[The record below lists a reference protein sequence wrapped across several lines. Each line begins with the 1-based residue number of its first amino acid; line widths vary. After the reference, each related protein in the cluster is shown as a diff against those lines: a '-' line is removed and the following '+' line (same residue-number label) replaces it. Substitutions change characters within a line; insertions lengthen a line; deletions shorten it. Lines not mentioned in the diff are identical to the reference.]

1 MKYSRRIT
9 PYNEFWMNCILN
21 SAYSVATGFE
31 SSYSAAAYLNN
42 YSYTSWGAAIDIEFM
57 SPTIEVLDYS
67 DHWENFV
74 LSAVIEKEI
83 PVSFKNPQDFLPDL
97 QKIIS
102 EGEIVKLNVDLF
114 YWLPKNI
121 AWNRFHMSHY
131 SIINGF
137 DAESKMYSVLDDDVD
152 GYGVHLIPEDRVVQA
167 FMNSYA
173 MNELAGEIPHAYI
186 YGIRKD
192 IQPFRLDK
200 SEIIKHAERLIEEL
214 SLFSFDDLWNFKDE
228 HKDNMDEYIRICLI
242 GVNIIENRHIGNE
255 LLINKLT
262 DLNLIEAATYEE
274 TKYCLKRLQKG
285 WKAIKQVFINNL
297 VSDHTEMN
305 LDLIRNKANEM
316 LDIEKNMWLAIVEER
331 DKELVNKES
340 KRGVTS

>member
-1 MKYSRRIT
+1 M
-9 PYNEFWMNCILN
+9 N

-31 SSYSAAAYLNN
+31 DSYSAAAYLNN

-57 SPTIEVLDYS
+57 TPTIEVLDYS

-74 LSAVIEKEI
+74 LSAVIEKET
-83 PVSFKNPQDFLPDL
+83 PVFFKNPHDFLPDL

-137 DAESKMYSVLDDDVD
+137 DAETKMYSVLDDDVD
-152 GYGVHLIPEDRVVQA
+152 GYGVHTIPEDRVVQA

-173 MNELAGEIPHAYI
+173 MTELAGEIPHAYI
-186 YGIRKD
+186 YSIRKD
-192 IQPFRLDK
+192 IEPFRMDK
-200 SEIIKHAERLIEEL
+200 SEIIKHADRLIEEL
-214 SLFSFDDLWNFKDE
+214 SVFSFDDLWNFKDE
-228 HKDNMDEYIRICLI
+228 HKDNMDEYIRISLI

-255 LLINKLT
+255 LLINKLA
-262 DLNLIEAATYEE
+262 DLKLIQAATYESM
-274 TKYCLKRLQKG
+274 KHYAKSLQKG
-285 WKAIKQVFINNL
+285 WKLIKQVFINNL
-297 VSDHTEMN
+297 VSENKDIN
-305 LDLIRNKANEM
+305 VDLIRNKANEM
-316 LDIEKNMWLAIVEER
+316 LDMEKKMWLTIVEER
-331 DKELVNKES
+331 DMKLENKES